1 MRHPHLKAVL
11 KLAVVVVALA
21 CSPAAHAQ
29 NVFDP
34 RVFNWLFYLNNN
46 ADLLRAGIVTPQ
58 AAMNHWQNN
67 GIREG
72 RQATSG
78 FHTLQYLDQ
87 YADLRAAFGTNY
99 AAALNH
105 YLTNGIN
112 EGRKG
117 YYSGGYGRWTA
128 ENDIIRISAS
138 ARTAGAI
145 DSLMWNGREFIN
157 SWDHGRQLQMAVI
170 ANNWGEC
177 YNPTQAGSSNDGLS
191 SGTTSILEGTYSEPS
206 RLAFQT
212 RPAFWLAAGQAHPF
226 PSPNCTRA
234 INTTNVSNYVMN
246 TDIRVG
252 FMGIRHAIE
261 FNMAVQVPES
271 INAFQLEGPTGY
283 LSGEFSS
290 FHAMDFATGTLVPLS
305 QANEE
310 LTRPVVLSVPDG
322 SAAMGVWSPELP
334 GPNASQYAKFA
345 FIDSGNPANSTTKW
359 SAVFRRGALA
369 PGGYGFRSFIFVG
382 TRENVRVAMLQV
394 RNLFLTGQAH

>member
-1 MRHPHLKAVL
+1 MFPKVVQPFAQGSDTSRAHATASVPRRSSLPKTPRLVL
-11 KLAVVVVALA
+11 KRMLADKNTTSPLQVPGRKRRPRTGYVAEG
-21 CSPAAHAQ
+21 
-29 NVFDP
+29 VEP
-34 RVFNWLFYLNNN
+34 RAIEEL
-46 ADLLRAGIVTPQ
+46 
-58 AAMNHWQNN
+58 
-67 GIREG
+67 
-72 RQATSG
+72 
-78 FHTLQYLDQ
+78 TLQLPREQWEMVRWRQLWARWAKEPGASLPAIVFLHLPEQIPEWHLEGHGRGYQRGHRDVCGSLLHLD
-87 YADLRAAFGTNY
+87 DVLRVDTDGF
-99 AAALNH
+99 
-105 YLTNGIN
+105 
-112 EGRKG
+112 
-117 YYSGGYGRWTA
+117 
-128 ENDIIRISAS
+128 
-138 ARTAGAI
+138 
-145 DSLMWNGREFIN
+145 
-157 SWDHGRQLQMAVI
+157 GRQLQMAVI
-170 ANNWGEC
+170 ANNLGEC

-191 SGTTSILEGTYSEPS
+191 SGTTSILDGTYSEPS